1 MQELKIV
8 IKVFHMVFRAI
19 YQDHFLNSK
28 ILVFLST
35 LLFIGFETE
44 AINFEKPSKRNA
56 GSNFL
61 AYSPKKLKFDIAS
74 ISYQDDSVGDPDY
87 TFHESIDLNAS
98 KHEFVFVWLR
108 YL

>member
-8 IKVFHMVFRAI
+8 VKVFHMVFRAI
-19 YQDHFLNSK
+19 HQDHFFKFKNY
-28 ILVFLST
+28 VFLST

-61 AYSPKKLKFDIAS
+61 AYTPKKLKFDIAS
-74 ISYQDDSVGDPDY
+74 ISYQDDSVGNPDY
-87 TFHESIDLNAS
+87 TFHESIQ
-98 KHEFVFVWLR
+98 
-108 YL
+108 

>member
-28 ILVFLST
+28 IL
-35 LLFIGFETE
+35 FIGFETE
-44 AINFEKPSKRNA
+44 AINFEKSSKRNA

-98 KHEFVFVWLR
+98 KHEFVFV
-108 YL
+108 

>member
-44 AINFEKPSKRNA
+44 AINFKKPSKQKA
-56 GSNFL
+56 ESIFL

-74 ISYQDDSVGDPDY
+74 VSYQDDSVGDPDY
-87 TFHESIDLNAS
+87 TFHESIDLDAS
-98 KHEFVFVWLR
+98 KHEFVFV
-108 YL
+108 

>member
-28 ILVFLST
+28 ILVFLFT

-61 AYSPKKLKFDIAS
+61 AYTPKKLKFDIAS
-74 ISYQDDSVGDPDY
+74 ISYQNDSVGDPDY
-87 TFHESIDLNAS
+87 TFHESTDLDAS
-98 KHEFVFVWLR
+98 KHEFVFV
-108 YL
+108 

>member
-8 IKVFHMVFRAI
+8 IKVFHTVFRAI

-35 LLFIGFETE
+35 LLCIGFETE

-98 KHEFVFVWLR
+98 KHEFAFVWLR
-108 YL
+108 Y

>member
-35 LLFIGFETE
+35 LLCIGFETE
-44 AINFEKPSKRNA
+44 AI
-56 GSNFL
+56 
-61 AYSPKKLKFDIAS
+61 
-74 ISYQDDSVGDPDY
+74 
-87 TFHESIDLNAS
+87 DL
-98 KHEFVFVWLR
+98 VLLV
-108 YL
+108 

>member
-19 YQDHFLNSK
+19 YHDHFLNSK

-35 LLFIGFETE
+35 LQCIGFETE
-44 AINFEKPSKRNA
+44 AIIFEKPSKRNA

-87 TFHESIDLNAS
+87 TFHESIDVNAS
-98 KHEFVFVWLR
+98 KHEFVFV
-108 YL
+108 

>member
-35 LLFIGFETE
+35 LLFIDFETE
-44 AINFEKPSKRNA
+44 AINFKKPSKRNA
-56 GSNFL
+56 ESIFL

-74 ISYQDDSVGDPDY
+74 VSYQDDSVGDPDY
-87 TFHESIDLNAS
+87 TFYESIDLDAS
-98 KHEFVFVWLR
+98 KHEFVFV
-108 YL
+108 

>member
-1 MQELKIV
+1 MQKLKIV

-35 LLFIGFETE
+35 LLFIGFETK
-44 AINFEKPSKRNA
+44 AINFKKPSKRNA

-87 TFHESIDLNAS
+87 TFHESIDLDAS
-98 KHEFVFVWLR
+98 KHEFVFV
-108 YL
+108 